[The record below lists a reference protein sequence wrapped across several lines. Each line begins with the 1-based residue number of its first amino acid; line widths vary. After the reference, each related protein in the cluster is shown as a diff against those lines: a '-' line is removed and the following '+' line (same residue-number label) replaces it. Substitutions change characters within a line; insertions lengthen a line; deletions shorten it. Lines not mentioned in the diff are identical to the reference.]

1 MKGLRKAAEELRRA
15 GQADEADSP
24 REQEGTM
31 RLLQAKRKIMEKA
44 MMKRKMKKNNGMMK
58 KNVTMRRKM
67 LMKKLMN
74 MKMMKI
80 LPCLKTKS
88 TKMPLWRGEMLGR
101 G

>member
-1 MKGLRKAAEELRRA
+1 M
-15 GQADEADSP
+15 
-24 REQEGTM
+24 
-31 RLLQAKRKIMEKA
+31 LQAKRKIMGNA
-44 MMKRKMKKNNGMMK
+44 MMKRKMKNDNGVMK

-67 LMKKLMN
+67 MRKKLTN

-88 TKMPLWRGEMLGR
+88 TKMPLLRGKMLDR